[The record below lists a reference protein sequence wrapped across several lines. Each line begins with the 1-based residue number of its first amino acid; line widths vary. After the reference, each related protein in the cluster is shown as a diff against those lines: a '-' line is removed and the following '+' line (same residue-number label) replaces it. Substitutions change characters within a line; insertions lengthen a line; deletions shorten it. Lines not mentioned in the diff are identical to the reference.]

1 MQDKDEICLCFHVSR
16 KKLVN
21 FVRVERPQ
29 RASQLSQCF
38 GAGTGCGWCRP
49 FLEAIFRAE
58 TEGNLPDQ
66 RLNTL
71 TADEYARLR
80 KKYRKQ
86 RQSE

>member
-49 FLEAIFRAE
+49 FLEAIFLAE
-58 TEGNLPDQ
+58 TGRELPDQ
-66 RLNTL
+66 RLNTM
-71 TADEYARLR
+71 TADQYAHLR
-80 KKYRKQ
+80 QRYRQK
-86 RQSE
+86 RQSD